1 MTSEVMREKF
11 NITQRPADPRTFLVS
26 DIANALGISEPF
38 AYRLVV
44 KLQLSYT
51 KLPDGRGHNVIHLSY
66 DALARCREELERREN
81 AEKAK
86 QENERAETEA
96 AQAEHP
102 LVTDPRFLKLSYFP
116 DVTPACFEEC
126 EE

>member
-86 QENERAETEA
+86 REIGRAELEA

-116 DVTPACFEEC
+116 DVTPACFSEVE
-126 EE
+126 

>member
-1 MTSEVMREKF
+1 MSELNIREKWVY
-11 NITQRPADPRTFLVS
+11 TQRPENERLFLAS
-26 DIANALGISEPF
+26 DMAAALGITAPCFYS
-38 AYRLVV
+38 LMK
-44 KLQLSYT
+44 KLDLDNI
-51 KLPDGRGHNVIHLSY
+51 KKPDGRGHNVMYFTH

-81 AEKAK
+81 ADRAK
-86 QENERAETEA
+86 REIGRAELEA
-96 AQAEHP
+96 DAAEHP

>member
-86 QENERAETEA
+86 REIGRAELEA

-102 LVTDPRFLKLSYFP
+102 LVTDPRYLKLSYFP
-116 DVTPACFEEC
+116 ETTPACFSEGE
-126 EE
+126 